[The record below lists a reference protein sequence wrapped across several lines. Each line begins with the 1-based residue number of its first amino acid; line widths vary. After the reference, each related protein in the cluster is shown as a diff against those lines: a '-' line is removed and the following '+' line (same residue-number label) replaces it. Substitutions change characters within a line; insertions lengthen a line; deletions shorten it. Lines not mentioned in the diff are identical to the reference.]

1 MRLDRELFS
10 QLLTLFSILVG
21 VGLQSQARLHPL
33 WLPVPSAV
41 PSSAQ
46 EGKVL
51 PQFPQTICSSWI
63 HEMSPSAASAYGT
76 TRAVGVQKMPLAS
89 LTRWS
94 WGLSHL
100 PPSRRNHGVFSGKYQ
115 KVFSCSLFS
124 KFFVFLCSESV
135 WPTDSLRF
143 VMIPLALL
151 TWLMRMHA
159 QAYRICPSPSPSPP
173 DYNTGYRVR
182 EAVRTAW
189 ILYS

>member
-63 HEMSPSAASAYGT
+63 HETSPSAASAYST
-76 TRAVGVQKMPLAS
+76 TRAVCVQKMPLAS
-89 LTRWS
+89 LKDEAGVS
-94 WGLSHL
+94 LICLL
-100 PPSRRNHGVFSGKYQ
+100 PGGIMGFFREVPKSFLLLPFLQVLCIPVF
-115 KVFSCSLFS
+115 
-124 KFFVFLCSESV
+124 
-135 WPTDSLRF
+135 
-143 VMIPLALL
+143 
-151 TWLMRMHA
+151 
-159 QAYRICPSPSPSPP
+159 
-173 DYNTGYRVR
+173 
-182 EAVRTAW
+182 
-189 ILYS
+189 